1 MSRLVGTFLVPC
13 MLKVE
18 DDGSISEAIADE
30 RWLLNTRVEI
40 YGDNLTDA
48 TLIPNAAFIREKESS
63 DAS

>member
-1 MSRLVGTFLVPC
+1 